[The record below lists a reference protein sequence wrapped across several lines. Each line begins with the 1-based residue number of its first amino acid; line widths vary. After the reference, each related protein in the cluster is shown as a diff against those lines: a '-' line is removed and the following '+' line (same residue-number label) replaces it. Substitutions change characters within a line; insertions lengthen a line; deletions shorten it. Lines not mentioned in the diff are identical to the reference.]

1 MVRWNMIYFKS
12 RQSLLISLYHLK
24 LPSKSKTVTGM
35 LCVSLSALE
44 SSRHETFGCLNQA
57 DVVLEPQSSQ
67 GGANMWISWKERLNF
82 RTSFLGSIIQP
93 RLLSSVSF
101 GWTNLM
107 QPLISYIF
115 QGNCMSPEEEAGLEI
130 KQEKKKEMIEEEEE
144 RERSRERGGGE
155 LVSVCSNRSSR
166 SLFHSGIFGFFQ
178 SGCCSSG
185 SGSLWLVRTLPVWHP
200 DMDPSLRSR
209 ITVCLVIALAQV
221 IAVTCQEDAKN
232 GEGKP
237 DKSDCVCCRLIVFF
251 CVDTWYVG
259 VADRFMQ
266 KGHKDVLA
274 CFCFCGRLWWNKHA

>member
-1 MVRWNMIYFKS
+1 MN
-12 RQSLLISLYHLK
+12 HH
-24 LPSKSKTVTGM
+24 PP
-35 LCVSLSALE
+35 
-44 SSRHETFGCLNQA
+44 SRHETFGCLNQA

-82 RTSFLGSIIQP
+82 RTSFLGSVIQP
-93 RLLSSVSF
+93 RLLSSVFF

-130 KQEKKKEMIEEEEE
+130 KQEKKGRWLRRRRRRRE
-144 RERSRERGGGE
+144 REAGREVEG
-155 LVSVCSNRSSR
+155 
-166 SLFHSGIFGFFQ
+166 SLFQFAVIAHPGACSTQGYLDFFQ

-232 GEGKP
+232 GEWQP
-237 DKSDCVCCRLIVFF
+237 DKSDCSRCPLIGFSALTPDMLELLTGLCIRVIKL
-251 CVDTWYVG
+251 CWLASVSVG
-259 VADRFMQ
+259 VYGETNMCKQF
-266 KGHKDVLA
+266 V
-274 CFCFCGRLWWNKHA
+274 

>member
-1 MVRWNMIYFKS
+1 
-12 RQSLLISLYHLK
+12 
-24 LPSKSKTVTGM
+24 M

-232 GEGKP
+232 GEWKP
-237 DKSDCVCCRLIVFF
+237 DKSDCFCCPLIVFSALIPDMLELLTGL
-251 CVDTWYVG
+251 CKRVIKMCWLASVSVG
-259 VADRFMQ
+259 VYGEINMR
-266 KGHKDVLA
+266 K
-274 CFCFCGRLWWNKHA
+274 